1 MAYTRCFLNV
11 GQKQEQNHCYMT
23 APLPSPTSWERP
35 TLASV
40 QGLGAQEEAHLPKDL
55 QSKVLGGPTLPQ
67 LCTPP
72 SWAAVWWAVPH
83 GPHEDFLESMTRAKL
98 LP

>member
-1 MAYTRCFLNV
+1 
-11 GQKQEQNHCYMT
+11 MT

-40 QGLGAQEEAHLPKDL
+40 QGLGAQEEAHLPKGL

-83 GPHEDFLESMTRAKL
+83 GPREDFLESMTRAKL